1 MRNDRQEAATKID
14 RQEAATKIDRQKAV
28 RQNRLLRSL
37 PPADFAL
44 LAPYL
49 IAVSLEQGQ
58 VLSEPGDF
66 VENVYFPHT
75 AVISFLAVMQRGQTV
90 ETATVGHTGVVGGVS
105 GLGHWRAFSRVV
117 VQVPGTAS
125 RIPGARFRAAFRQ
138 SDRLA
143 TLILQSV
150 QSIVVQIQQTAAC
163 NALHGVEQR
172 LCRWLLLTQDLANTN
187 VLPLTQDFLS
197 QMLGVR
203 RTTVT
208 QAACKLQTLG
218 MIRRTQRGQIEIVDR
233 KALEQAACEC
243 YEGLRARHDQ
253 FAM

>member
-1 MRNDRQEAATKID
+1 MKID
-14 RQEAATKIDRQKAV
+14 RPEAAQ
-28 RQNRLLRSL
+28 QNRLLRSL
-37 PPADFAL
+37 QPADFAL

-49 IAVSLEQGQ
+49 VAVSLGQGQ
-58 VLSEPGDF
+58 VLTEPGDV
-66 VENVYFPHT
+66 VEYVYFPHT
-75 AVISFLAVMQRGQTV
+75 AVMSFLAVMRHGQTV
-90 ETATVGHTGVVGGVS
+90 ETATIGRNGLIGGVA
-105 GLGHWRAFSRVV
+105 GLGRWRAFARVV

-125 RIPGARFRAAFRQ
+125 RISGARFRAAFKQ

-143 TLILQSV
+143 TLVLQCV

-172 LCRWLLLTQDLANTN
+172 LCRWLLVTQDLANIN

-208 QAACKLQTLG
+208 QAANRLQSLG

-233 KALEQAACEC
+233 KALEQAVCEC
-243 YEGLRARHDQ
+243 YEELRSRHAQ
-253 FAM
+253 FVI

>member
-1 MRNDRQEAATKID
+1 MKID
-14 RQEAATKIDRQKAV
+14 RPEAAQ
-28 RQNRLLRSL
+28 QNRLLRSL
-37 PPADFAL
+37 QPADFAL

-49 IAVSLEQGQ
+49 VAVSLGQGQ
-58 VLSEPGDF
+58 VLTEPGDV
-66 VENVYFPHT
+66 VEYVYFPHT
-75 AVISFLAVMQRGQTV
+75 AVMSFLAVMRHGQTV
-90 ETATVGHTGVVGGVS
+90 ETATIGRNGLIGGVA
-105 GLGHWRAFSRVV
+105 GLGRWRTFARVV

-125 RIPGARFRAAFRQ
+125 RISGARFRAAFKQ

-143 TLILQSV
+143 TLVLQCV

-172 LCRWLLLTQDLANTN
+172 LCRWLLVTQDLANIN

-208 QAACKLQTLG
+208 QAANRLQSLG

-233 KALEQAACEC
+233 KALEQAVCEC
-243 YEGLRARHDQ
+243 YEELRSRHAQ
-253 FAM
+253 FVI

>member
-14 RQEAATKIDRQKAV
+14 RREAARKIDRQEAV

-58 VLSEPGDF
+58 VLTEPGDF
-66 VENVYFPHT
+66 AENVYFPHT
-75 AVISFLAVMQRGQTV
+75 AVISFLAVMQHGQTV
-90 ETATVGHTGVVGGVS
+90 ETATIGHTGVVGGVS
-105 GLGHWRAFSRVV
+105 GLGHWRAFARVV

-125 RIPGARFRAAFRQ
+125 RIPSARFRAAFRQ

-143 TLILQSV
+143 TLVLQCV

-208 QAACKLQTLG
+208 HAVYKLQTLG
-218 MIRRTQRGQIEIVDR
+218 MIRRVQRGQIEIVDR
-233 KALEQAACEC
+233 KALEKAVCEC
-243 YEGLRARHDQ
+243 YEDLHSRHAQ
-253 FAM
+253 YVI